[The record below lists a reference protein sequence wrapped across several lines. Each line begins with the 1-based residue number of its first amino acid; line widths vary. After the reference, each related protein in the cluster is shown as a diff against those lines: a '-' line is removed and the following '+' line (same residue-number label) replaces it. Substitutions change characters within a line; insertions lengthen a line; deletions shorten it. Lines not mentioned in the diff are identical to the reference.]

1 MSLSEFIYE
10 ELVGDGYIDAEDYDA
25 SDITR
30 DMLMQETDLEETD
43 IDDLVNQYR
52 EKCAEDGV
60 EPNEDI

>member
-10 ELVGDGYIDAEDYDA
+10 ELVADRHIDAEDYDA